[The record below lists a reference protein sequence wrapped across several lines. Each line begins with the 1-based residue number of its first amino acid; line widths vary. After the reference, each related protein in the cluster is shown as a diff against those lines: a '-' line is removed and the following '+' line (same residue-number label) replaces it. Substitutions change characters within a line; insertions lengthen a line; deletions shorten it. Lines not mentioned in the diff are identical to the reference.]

1 MPRRPANR
9 PAPTAVRAD
18 TLRPDTFPPDTLA
31 PDTLPPSDTLPPQ
44 SAIITRRRDAPIEA
58 EQPARTAAPSLPE
71 LAESL
76 PSRDSTL
83 KVGSVARR
91 LVEVLRD
98 RGVDTYFGVPG
109 GPICPLFEAVRLCA
123 GATLVEAR
131 HESHAAFAAVAYHRA
146 TGRTPVLLVTAGPG
160 ITHAVTG
167 VASASLERAPL
178 LVIAGDVAWATH
190 GGRLAQDS
198 GPEGLSVEHL
208 LASVT
213 RAQVRVTNGRS
224 AASQA
229 LCALEWAED
238 PARPGPAL
246 LVVPIDR
253 ATEDAPSFDGP
264 RSVRGARPGPDPES
278 VRRVAD
284 MLQQAQRPLLVLG
297 NACRRDP
304 ALVARLVDCLD
315 VPFVTTPS
323 AKGVVSER
331 HPRSLRTGGMAAS
344 QWARRYTGDPVDV
357 ALVIGTDLDDTSI
370 GPTPYIGPGGQ
381 LIHVDIDPRVFQR
394 NLPTTLGITADL
406 VAFCECLMSIVG
418 DGMVRQ
424 AEAILALESARSA
437 SAFDVP
443 NFDLDAAEQLAP
455 HRAIADLEAAFGSRA
470 RFVSDIGEHM
480 LFALHYLTASGPD
493 AFHIQLNLGSMGS
506 GIAGSVGLAL
516 ADPTSP
522 VVCICGDGGMHMSG
536 MEILTAKKLGLPV
549 VYAVFNDSRYN
560 MVYHGMRQ
568 IFGAASDHATPD
580 VDFAAWARSMDIPAA
595 VIRSPG
601 ELTSSLARDLC
612 ASRGPVLLD
621 LRIDRDIRVRG
632 GGRVEALRHMSM
644 LSAASNRGAQ

>member
-1 MPRRPANR
+1 MR
-9 PAPTAVRAD
+9 
-18 TLRPDTFPPDTLA
+18 
-31 PDTLPPSDTLPPQ
+31 S
-44 SAIITRRRDAPIEA
+44 
-58 EQPARTAAPSLPE
+58 APSLPQ
-71 LAESL
+71 LAETL
-76 PSRDSTL
+76 PATDSTL
-83 KVGSVARR
+83 KAGSVARR
-91 LVEVLRD
+91 LVEVLLE

-109 GPICPLFEAVRLCA
+109 GPICPLFEAVRLCP

-131 HESHAAFAAVAYHRA
+131 HETHAAFAAVAYHRG
-146 TGRTPVLLVTAGPG
+146 TGRTPVLMVTAGPG

-167 VASASLERAPL
+167 IASASFERAPL
-178 LVIAGDVAWATH
+178 LVLAGDVAWATH

-198 GPEGLSVEHL
+198 GPEGLSVEHI

-253 ATEDAPSFDGP
+253 ATEEAPSFAGP
-264 RSVRGARPGPDPES
+264 RAVRGTRLAPDPGS
-278 VRRVAD
+278 VRRVAEL
-284 MLQQAQRPLLVLG
+284 LQQAKRPLLVLG

-304 ALVARLVDCLD
+304 AVVARLVDCLD

-323 AKGVVSER
+323 AKGIVSER

-344 QWARRYTGDPVDV
+344 QWARRYTAEGVDV
-357 ALVIGTDLDDTSI
+357 ALVLGTDLDDTSI
-370 GPTPYIGPGGQ
+370 GPTPYIGAGGQ

-394 NLPTTLGITADL
+394 NLPTALGITADL
-406 VAFCECLMSIVG
+406 AEFCEQLTRVVG

-424 AEAILALESARSA
+424 AEAILALEAARAVSP
-437 SAFDVP
+437 FDVP
-443 NFDLDAAEQLAP
+443 NFDLDASAKLAP
-455 HRAIADLEAAFGSRA
+455 HRAVADLESAFGPRA

-480 LFALHYLTASGPD
+480 LFALHYLTATGPD

-516 ADPTSP
+516 ADPSAK

-536 MEILTAKKLGLPV
+536 MEILTAKKLGLSV

-568 IFGAASDHATPD
+568 IFGAASDHSTPD
-580 VDFAAWARSMDIPAA
+580 VDFAAWAQAMDIPAA
-595 VIRSPG
+595 VIRAPG
-601 ELTSSLARDLC
+601 ELTSTLVRELC
-612 ASRGPVLLD
+612 AGGGPVLLD

-644 LSAASNRGAQ
+644 LSAANQGGAR

>member
-1 MPRRPANR
+1 MRPRPADR
-9 PAPTAVRAD
+9 PASLAPQAE
-18 TLRPDTFPPDTLA
+18 TLRPDTLP
-31 PDTLPPSDTLPPQ
+31 PDTLPPDTLPPQ
-44 SAIITRRRDAPIEA
+44 SAIIERGAPSRGLADQPTRVEALPRWA
-58 EQPARTAAPSLPE
+58 EQSPTE
-71 LAESL
+71 
-76 PSRDSTL
+76 STL

-91 LVEVLRD
+91 LVEVLLA
-98 RGVDTYFGVPG
+98 RGVDTFFGVPG
-109 GPICPLFEAVRLCA
+109 GPICPLFEAVRLA
-123 GATLVEAR
+123 SGATLVESR
-131 HESHAAFAAVAYHRA
+131 HESHAAFSAVAYHRA
-146 TGRTPVLLVTAGPG
+146 TGRTPVVLVTAGPG

-167 VASASLERAPL
+167 IASASLERAPVL
-178 LVIAGDVAWATH
+178 IVAGDVAWATH

-213 RAQVRVTNGRS
+213 REQVRVTNGRS
-224 AASQA
+224 AAAQVLAA
-229 LCALEWAED
+229 LDAAED

-253 ATEDAPSFDGP
+253 ATEDAPSFEGP
-264 RSVRGARPGPDPES
+264 RAVRGGAPAPDQAT
-278 VRRVAD
+278 VRRVAE
-284 MLQQAQRPLLVLG
+284 MLEQAKRPLLVLG
-297 NACRRDP
+297 NACRRNP
-304 ALVARLVDCLD
+304 AVVARLVDALD

-344 QWARRYTGDPVDV
+344 QWARRYTAEPVDV

-370 GPTPYIGPGGQ
+370 GPTPYIGAGGS
-381 LIHVDIDPRVFQR
+381 LVHVDIDARVFQR
-394 NLPTTLGITADL
+394 NLPTCLGVTADL
-406 VAFCECLMSIVG
+406 VEFCRRLTTVVG

-443 NFDLDAAEQLAP
+443 DFDLDTGTRLPP

-480 LFALHYLTASGPD
+480 LFALHYLTATGPD

-506 GIAGSVGLAL
+506 GIAGAVGLAL
-516 ADPTSP
+516 AAPHEP

-549 VYAVFNDSRYN
+549 VYAIFNDSRYN

-568 IFGAASDHATPD
+568 IFGAALDHSTPD
-580 VDFAAWARSMDIPAA
+580 VDFAAWASAMGIPAA
-595 VIRSPG
+595 VIHEPG
-601 ELTSSLARDLC
+601 ELTAGLVERLRSEG
-612 ASRGPVLLD
+612 GPVVLD

-644 LSAASNRGAQ
+644 LAETANRGAR

>member
-1 MPRRPANR
+1 MPRRPADR
-9 PAPTAVRAD
+9 PALLPASAAD
-18 TLRPDTFPPDTLA
+18 TLRPDTLP
-31 PDTLPPSDTLPPQ
+31 PDTLPPDTLPPQ
-44 SAIITRRRDAPIEA
+44 SAIIVRGRGPAQAD
-58 EQPARTAAPSLPE
+58 QPAAPSLPE

-76 PSRDSTL
+76 PSSESTL
-83 KVGSVARR
+83 KASSVARR
-91 LVEVLRD
+91 LVELLQA

-109 GPICPLFEAVRLCA
+109 GPICPLFEAVRLSP
-123 GATLVEAR
+123 GATLVESR

-146 TGRTPVLLVTAGPG
+146 TGRTPVVLVTAGPG

-167 VASASLERAPL
+167 IASASFERASI
-178 LVIAGDVAWATH
+178 LVVAGDVAWASH

-198 GPEGLSVEHL
+198 GPEGLSVENL

-238 PARPGPAL
+238 PTRPGPAL

-253 ATEDAPSFDGP
+253 ATEDAPFFDGP
-264 RSVRGARPGPDPES
+264 RAVRGTRLGPDES
-278 VRRVAD
+278 AVRRTAEL
-284 MLQQAQRPLLVLG
+284 LQQAKRPLLVLG

-304 ALVARLVDCLD
+304 ATVARLVDCLD

-323 AKGVVSER
+323 AKGIVSER

-344 QWARRYTGDPVDV
+344 QWARRYTAEPVDV

-370 GPTPYIGPGGQ
+370 GPTPYIGPGGS

-394 NLPTTLGITADL
+394 NLPTSLGITADL
-406 VAFCECLMSIVG
+406 VEFCRQLTAVVG

-424 AEAILALESARSA
+424 AEAILALESARGA
-437 SAFDVP
+437 SPFDVP
-443 NFDLDAAEQLAP
+443 HFDLDVGERLPP
-455 HRAIADLEAAFGSRA
+455 HRAVADLEVAFGSRA

-480 LFALHYLTASGPD
+480 LFALHYLTATGPD

-506 GIAGSVGLAL
+506 GIAGAVGLAL
-516 ADPTSP
+516 ANPEDV

-568 IFGAASDHATPD
+568 IFGAALDHSTPD
-580 VDFAAWARSMDIPAA
+580 VDFAAWAQSMDVPAM
-595 VIRSPG
+595 VIHGPG
-601 ELTSSLARDLC
+601 ELTPALARELR
-612 ASRGPVLLD
+612 AGGGPVLLD
-621 LRIDRDIRVRG
+621 IRIDRDIRVRS

-644 LSAASNRGAQ
+644 LSDSANRGAR